1 LKNKILKKRI
11 LRVMEIIDYHNY
23 LIYDDG
29 RVYSKNRNRF
39 LKPHLNSTGYYM
51 INLYKDGKK
60 KYCKIHR
67 LVASHYIPLVDGKNM
82 VDHIDRNKTNNDISN
97 LRWVNNSENNLNKG
111 VHKNNVLGHKLIRLT
126 KNNTYKVHIKRNK
139 KDVYQKTFK
148 TLEEAIVGR
157 DDFIK
162 TL

>member
-1 LKNKILKKRI
+1 
-11 LRVMEIIDYHNY
+11 MEIIDYPNY

-29 RVYSKNRNRF
+29 RVYSKNKNRF
-39 LKPHLNSTGYYM
+39 LKPVLNITGYYM

-67 LVASHYIPLVDGKNM
+67 LVALHYIPLIDGKNM
-82 VDHIDRNKTNNDISN
+82 VDHIDRNKTNNNISN
-97 LRWVNNSENNLNKG
+97 LRWVNNSENKINTG
-111 VHKNNVLGHKLIRLT
+111 VQKNNVCGHKLIRLT